1 MDISVVIPT
10 RDKARH
16 LERTLESLT
25 LQELPNGTYE
35 IIVVDNGSTD
45 ETPDVIDRYRRLD
58 PRVRSV
64 TVTQPNRALARN
76 SGIAE
81 ATGEIVLFIDD
92 DCICPR
98 TLLHQHLAQHRKSTD
113 NTVVLGARREVFS
126 LLPVDDTLT
135 EAIKNA
141 STGLDPRLTSTPTY
155 QNVSLWDIWDIRHRI
170 DTIEAAAGMHDKAAR
185 AEHLDLIAEGGSVA
199 PWLSFLTC
207 HVSVPIELCRS
218 VGSFDDQFLGWGEED
233 TELGYRLWQTG
244 ASFVALPG
252 TPVYHQVHSRPD
264 SDDNQSWFVNYVRA
278 TEKHPSTDW
287 YLRWRV
293 SLRYIS
299 HIDYEDILREVMA
312 GDVRRKAHIKR
323 QYDTFVR
330 FWPSMKYGGTRGT
343 AGESATPTRR

>member
-25 LQELPNGTYE
+25 LQELPDGTYE

-98 TLLHQHLAQHRKSTD
+98 TLLHQHLIQHRKSTD

-141 STGLDPRLTSTPTY
+141 SAGLDPRLTSTPTY
-155 QNVSLWDIWDIRHRI
+155 RNVSLWDIWDIRHRI
-170 DTIEAAAGMHDKAAR
+170 DTIEAASGNWPTTPAND
-185 AEHLDLIAEGGSVA
+185 EHLDAIARGGSVA
-199 PWLSFLTC
+199 PWISLTSC
-207 HVSVPIELCRS
+207 HCSVPIELCRS
-218 VGSFDDQFLGWGEED
+218 VGSFDEQFLGWGEED
-233 TELGYRLWQTG
+233 AELAYRLWKAG
-244 ASFVALPG
+244 ASFVALPSV
-252 TPVYHQVHSRPD
+252 PVLHQAHPRPRKT
-264 SDDNQSWFVNYVRA
+264 NTQSWYLNYVRA
-278 TEKHPSTDW
+278 SEKHPGTDW

-293 SLRYIS
+293 SVGYLTPLQYESTLR
-299 HIDYEDILREVMA
+299 DVMGGDTRREA
-312 GDVRRKAHIKR
+312 AIKR
-323 QYDTFVR
+323 AYDTFVR
-330 FWPSMKYGGTRGT
+330 VWPSIKYGALLKSGGS
-343 AGESATPTRR
+343 GNSPV